1 MPEPS
6 EGESK
11 EDFVK
16 RCIPAVLD
24 DGSAENNDQA
34 VAMCYSMWEQSKKKS
49 YQVKVI
55 DIDDDHARVG
65 GYGVIF
71 GGVDLEGE
79 TFTSETDFMP
89 DLVPVK
95 LVLYDHGLQKTVRHT
110 LGKAKEKIDE
120 VGIWVE
126 AQLDRHKDYI
136 NEILQLID
144 EGILGWSSGSVG
156 HLVERDGKTI
166 KRWPIVEY
174 SLTPT
179 PAEPRTIGVERIK
192 QLAEANPD
200 LKALIPEGAGDVPDD
215 ATVTIADATQINVI
229 STEDKKMADEKEKEV
244 VEQPIEVKEID
255 HPDEVKTDNLKH
267 VSAQVEELT
276 DKMNQM
282 MKFMEDTPAIRKS
295 GYFTVD
301 GGDADQT
308 VKSFGDFL
316 KAIHRGDRKRLT
328 EVYGAKTAMA
338 EGSGATGGFLVP
350 EEFMN
355 RLLQIAGEQAV
366 VRPRAVTFN
375 VGSDAGRIPA
385 LDQATAP
392 TAGVGQTALAGG
404 VRAYWTAEAGAI
416 TETEPGFKEI
426 EYNIKKMAGYSLVS
440 NELISDSA
448 QGIETILYTMFGRAV
463 AAMEDYAFLRGNG
476 ANEPLGVL
484 NWGGAIGI
492 TPSTNSTFGFID
504 AQSMLSRFYPVGG
517 SPIWAM
523 HRGVIPDLA
532 DFTSYVGALFEPR
545 ERMYQSIYGYPIVFS
560 EHLPQDDNSGD
571 VILADFG
578 AYAIFDRQGLAIA
591 FSEHYKFVNDQGT
604 WRFTKRLDGMPWM
617 NSYITLADPQGSYTV
632 SPIVYHND

>member
-16 RCIPAVLD
+16 RCIPVVLD

-55 DIDDDHARVG
+55 DIDDDHAKVG

-126 AQLDRHKDYI
+126 AQLDRHKDYVS
-136 NEILQLID
+136 EILQLID

-229 STEDKKMADEKEKEV
+229 SMEDKKMADEKEKEV

-301 GGDADQT
+301 GGNADQT